1 MSKFI
6 FRTDCDYYY
15 RCRIFNVEEAKREYT
30 KCNDFL
36 LGSGIKESPVMKLLA
51 DKPKEE
57 KEKIYKAYKK
67 LCDDFKSTAQMLID
81 KEGIES
87 EEDYIHG
94 MELLMLIANRTIMF
108 TDKTFNMQ
116 KKSLLREKYSYDE
129 KRMRLSAIINQNSRI
144 PYILNPDDISTVFA
158 DKYGGIILAWTGVI
172 FILVGLLLLCF
183 EIYTSGLQTLES
195 IISFVC
201 WAFFVV
207 SGIYICCMYLWA
219 RKQLKYAE
227 KKSKVHSRNQYLVV
241 RPYKNKFTLKNI
253 KEVLDIL
260 NYFKR

>member
-1 MSKFI
+1 MSDSI
-6 FRTDCDYYY
+6 FLTYCDYYH

-30 KCNDFL
+30 KCNGFL
-36 LGSGIKESPVMKLLA
+36 LGSRLEDSPVMKLLA
-51 DKPKEE
+51 DKTEEE
-57 KEKIYKAYKK
+57 KQKIYEAYKK
-67 LCDDFKSTAQMLID
+67 LCDDFKSTAQMLIN

-87 EEDYIHG
+87 EEDYIHD

-116 KKSLLREKYSYDE
+116 KNSHLRDKYSYDG

-144 PYILNPDDISTVFA
+144 PYILDPDDISTVFA
-158 DKYGGIILAWTGVI
+158 DKYGGMILGWTGVV
-172 FILVGLLLLCF
+172 FILAGLLLLCC
-183 EIYTSGLQTLES
+183 EIYTSGLQTIEGILS
-195 IISFVC
+195 VIC

-207 SGIYICCMYLWA
+207 SGIYICCMYLCA
-219 RKQLKYAE
+219 RKQLKNAE